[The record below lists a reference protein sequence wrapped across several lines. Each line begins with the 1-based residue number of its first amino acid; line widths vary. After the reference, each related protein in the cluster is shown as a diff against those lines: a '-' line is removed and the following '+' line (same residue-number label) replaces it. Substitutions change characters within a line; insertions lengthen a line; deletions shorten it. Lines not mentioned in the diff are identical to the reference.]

1 MSKLNINVGQT
12 KIYFSFVIMNY
23 SEMLDDILTE
33 LNLTDQEFNQLQ
45 VYINV
50 NFDDSLNLFKNSSE
64 RIQNI
69 ALHIIFKCIAI
80 YKSQMVEVCNEF
92 LEKVSEICNEGNYL
106 ITANTLKKFY
116 NFSKDI
122 NNFKKLTHTIKG
134 DNIIVCLK

>member
-1 MSKLNINVGQT
+1 M
-12 KIYFSFVIMNY
+12 
-23 SEMLDDILTE
+23 
-33 LNLTDQEFNQLQ
+33 
-45 VYINV
+45 
-50 NFDDSLNLFKNSSE
+50 
-64 RIQNI
+64 
-69 ALHIIFKCIAI
+69 ALLKCIAI

-106 ITANTLKKFY
+106 ITANTLKDFY

>member
-33 LNLTDQEFNQLQ
+33 LNLTDQEFNLLQ

-50 NFDDSLNLFKNSSE
+50 NFDDSLNLFKNSSK

-106 ITANTLKKFY
+106 ITANTLKDFY